1 LKSNVNFFIK
11 EIINEEMA
19 GVQKLR
25 KSELIEMVGYLM
37 ERNLRELSNES
48 IIDIYEE
55 TFNTFV
61 RSAR

>member
-1 LKSNVNFFIK
+1 MKSNVNFFIK

>member
-1 LKSNVNFFIK
+1 
-11 EIINEEMA
+11 MA